1 MSRTGRPSSP
11 PVALMSSS
19 QIFIARSADLP
30 LADSPP
36 VSAMPKPIL
45 IGSAVRA
52 GAATAM
58 AASAKVKPVTQ
69 ARTAPP
75 VKLFIGMILPPC
87 MLLFLAYL
95 NSLAFASGNVANE
108 CAGQLSTARQLLRR
122 RRGPK
127 RASRKTSQQDGR
139 GDCTLQL
146 QIAGLSNGVATKPWH
161 LDPALLRFL
170 KCMSARRTS
179 RDTREQ
185 IH

>member
-1 MSRTGRPSSP
+1 
-11 PVALMSSS
+11 MSSS

-52 GAATAM
+52 GAAAAM
-58 AASAKVKPVTQ
+58 AASAKVKPATQ

-75 VKLFIGMILPPC
+75 PVKLLIGMILPPC

-108 CAGQLSTARQLLRR
+108 CAGQLSTARVF
-122 RRGPK
+122 
-127 RASRKTSQQDGR
+127 
-139 GDCTLQL
+139 
-146 QIAGLSNGVATKPWH
+146 GLANYCG
-161 LDPALLRFL
+161 
-170 KCMSARRTS
+170 
-179 RDTREQ
+179 E
-185 IH
+185 